1 MLCCAVLLQDLLVHC
16 EQQVMRFVLRYLHS
30 TVVEQQDVEDIC
42 NQVRSSNGYWTSAAT
57 KLTRASHG
65 NKHYDDSVA
74 CKQTARGRRTRH
86 KQERTCA
93 RMKRDMPG
101 LPTPRPTLLWRPP
114 ATHISASAPPPP
126 SCPRATCL
134 LLPQV
139 RFLYLDNKQLA
150 ALRHN
155 PQLPKELLLSGSLM
169 RLDAMDSPGLADDL
183 EPPPR
188 HTYCCDNKYGLPG
201 GSTTLTVQLE
211 DIWQHVSSGFGP
223 GVCAGGGGWIM
234 QALGARGLDK
244 TGCWWGSLL

>member
-114 ATHISASAPPPP
+114 ATHISASAPPP
-126 SCPRATCL
+126 S
-134 LLPQV
+134 
-139 RFLYLDNKQLA
+139 FL
-150 ALRHN
+150 
-155 PQLPKELLLSGSLM
+155 
-169 RLDAMDSPGLADDL
+169 
-183 EPPPR
+183 PPR
-188 HTYCCDNKYGLPG
+188 HLPLVTPGPLPVPGQQAAGRPAPQPTAAQGAAAVGVIDAPRCHGLSWAGRRPG
-201 GSTTLTVQLE
+201 ATPSP
-211 DIWQHVSSGFGP
+211 H
-223 GVCAGGGGWIM
+223 
-234 QALGARGLDK
+234 
-244 TGCWWGSLL
+244 LLL